1 MPQAKAAGAPAPV
14 NENIPHW
21 NLEQL
26 YTLDSPGLGTDLET
40 LDRKTADFA
49 RWRARLEQELPSPAE
64 FRKLVLELEEL
75 TRLGHRLSGFASLAF
90 AQNTQDQ
97 KAQAFMARIDEKMA
111 DLGNELLFFEIWWKE
126 LDDQLAEPLINS
138 LPDFAYWLKRTRSFR
153 PHTLA
158 EPEEKIVNLKNIT
171 GHDALIALYDS
182 ITNRYRYRTDFL
194 PGGGEGEVTRDQ
206 LMVHVRS
213 GNPDI
218 RAGAYRELYR
228 VFGQDGPILGQLY
241 QTAVR
246 DWRIENIRL
255 RHYGSP
261 IAVRHQANDL
271 AASAVDSL
279 LKTVRSNVGLFGEF
293 FQLKAKAL
301 NLGKLRRYDLY
312 APLVED
318 NRVLDFQ
325 AGLSEVLAAFESF
338 SPRFRELA
346 EGIIKD
352 GRFSARPQAGKQG
365 GAFCYSMLP
374 ADTPWVL
381 MTYNGRRQDLFTMAH
396 ELGHGIHS
404 QLAGD
409 HNTFH
414 FHATLPLAETASTFG
429 EMLLADRMLR
439 RAESSAERADL
450 LFHLLDD
457 AYATIERQAFFAMFE
472 ICAHDMIEN
481 GATVDEL
488 ADAYL
493 NNLATQFG
501 DSIDLAD
508 EFRWEWVS
516 IPHIFHTPFYVYAY
530 SFGQLLVYSLWR
542 LYQKQGPAFVPSM
555 VSLLSKGGSAPPEII
570 LAESGLGPLDQ
581 DFWQGGF
588 DVIKDL
594 LAELK
599 SVV

>member
-1 MPQAKAAGAPAPV
+1 MTTSKSAGAPV
-14 NENIPHW
+14 DKNIPHW
-21 NLEQL
+21 NLAQL
-26 YTLDSPGLGTDLET
+26 YTLDSPALEADLEA
-40 LDRKTADFA
+40 LDQKTKDFV
-49 RWRARLEQELPSPAE
+49 RWRAHLERQEPNSAD
-64 FRKLVLELEEL
+64 FRRLVLELEEL
-75 TRLGHRLSGFASLAF
+75 TKLGHRLSGFASLAF

-97 KAQAFMARIDEKMA
+97 KAQAFMALIDEKMA
-111 DLGNELLFFEIWWKE
+111 DLGNELLFFEIWWKD
-126 LDDQLAEPLINS
+126 LDDQLAEPLMAA

-158 EPEEKIVNLKNIT
+158 EPEERVINLKNIT

-182 ITNRYRYRTDFL
+182 ITNRYRFRTDFL
-194 PGGGEGEVTRDQ
+194 PGGRKEEVTRDQ

-213 GNPDI
+213 GDPDI

-241 QTAVR
+241 QTAAR

-255 RHYGSP
+255 RNYISP

-271 AASAVDSL
+271 ASEAVDSL
-279 LKTVRSNVGLFGEF
+279 LKAAQANSGLFGEF
-293 FQLKAKAL
+293 FQIKARAL
-301 NLGKLRRYDLY
+301 NLKKLRRYDLY

-318 NRVLDFQ
+318 TQVLDFQ
-325 AGLSEVLAAFESF
+325 TGLKEVLAAFEDF
-338 SPRFRELA
+338 SPRFRQLA

-352 GRFSARPQAGKQG
+352 GRFSARPEAGKQG

-396 ELGHGIHS
+396 ELGHAIHS
-404 QLAGD
+404 QLAAG

-429 EMLLADRMLR
+429 EMLLADSLLKRS
-439 RAESSAERADL
+439 ESARERANL

-472 ICAHDMIEN
+472 IRAHDMIEN
-481 GATVDEL
+481 GATADEL

-493 NNLATQFG
+493 NNLASQFG

-542 LYQKQGPAFVPSM
+542 QYLREGADFVPRLEA
-555 VSLLSKGGSAPPEII
+555 LLSKGGSAPPEVI

-581 DFWQGGF
+581 NFWQGGF
-588 DVIKDL
+588 DVIRDL
-594 LAELK
+594 LSELK
-599 SVV
+599 AVV